1 MKLNQLRPL
10 KLSKTITPA
19 FLFWVVGF
27 LYAAEPEITKIKS
40 SISGVDQAVKAVY
53 VSAEE
58 KNSSPTL
65 PNLLFKP
72 DLASIEIEA
81 IDQLI
86 EDKSVP
92 DKEKEL
98 TLIRYTMGDPRITG
112 ALIKAKKKGIKVTL
126 ITDLNPVMKGNFSQ
140 IQGTFTTAFSKAEL
154 KDPDKSEG
162 AKVIQELLDAGFELK
177 KDILS
182 QPLYSPDLER
192 VPIMH
197 EKALLLQSGEKKTA
211 FFGTA
216 NLARNPRY
224 NRLFEVQDPVF
235 FDAYREHVDALSEL
249 YKKGKETSEI
259 APAGR
264 TLIQYPDGTEM
275 ELAFTDGQYNP
286 NDRIVDILKNNSLE
300 HIDLSHF
307 VMTHR
312 GFFNALGEAISKNPE
327 ATGYAVTDDRFSAI
341 KGWGLSPALAG
352 VEVVDPYNRK
362 FTGLKPSAFGR
373 IESFVYQRP
382 AVDPDTGKVR
392 VERSEDGP
400 PSSRHVWHDK
410 TTLIDF
416 KDKTGKERTAL
427 FTGSFNL
434 SNNVANSEFQVQ
446 FNLPRDSW
454 IRKAVKHSI
463 EEVVSNEPQWAVP
476 TLEASLRNAVAL
488 VLGVTDLEIPLEQ
501 SSKLLNAIDHRNFSE
516 MKQILNHLKETRT
529 QLSSKLDT
537 ETKDERVDQF
547 ISFLDWYAKNIPPSN
562 AEFNVRAQRTIEM
575 ALVIAQ
581 PAMKDHIKANLLS
594 QVIDRPQLSIEE
606 QHKLLNGAFKALG
619 LGEVNPWSGMEST
632 LLSLESILSPEAL
645 AEKEKNPNTPLAVL
659 IGKKID
665 EGDFT
670 WKGPAFEKFVQALQ
684 SEMGISILS
693 LISAGKVPADEIVQF
708 SRLLNEKRKALE
720 LPNELKPLPKSHVFE
735 TTDSEKLEERLR
747 KLFNSQAKKGI
758 LASTVM
764 SNDKQFVA
772 TLNRIKRNQTGVL
785 ENFKIQ
791 IPKNESQKDELAP
804 NECAKAF
811 GQLH

>member
-1 MKLNQLRPL
+1 
-10 KLSKTITPA
+10 
-19 FLFWVVGF
+19 
-27 LYAAEPEITKIKS
+27 
-40 SISGVDQAVKAVY
+40 
-53 VSAEE
+53 
-58 KNSSPTL
+58 
-65 PNLLFKP
+65 
-72 DLASIEIEA
+72 
-81 IDQLI
+81 
-86 EDKSVP
+86 
-92 DKEKEL
+92 
-98 TLIRYTMGDPRITG
+98 
-112 ALIKAKKKGIKVTL
+112 
-126 ITDLNPVMKGNFSQ
+126 
-140 IQGTFTTAFSKAEL
+140 
-154 KDPDKSEG
+154 
-162 AKVIQELLDAGFELK
+162 
-177 KDILS
+177 
-182 QPLYSPDLER
+182 
-192 VPIMH
+192 
-197 EKALLLQSGEKKTA
+197 
-211 FFGTA
+211 
-216 NLARNPRY
+216 
-224 NRLFEVQDPVF
+224 
-235 FDAYREHVDALSEL
+235 
-249 YKKGKETSEI
+249 
-259 APAGR
+259 
-264 TLIQYPDGTEM
+264 M

-382 AVDPDTGKVR
+382 AVDPDTGKER

-400 PSSRHVWHDK
+400 PNSRHLWHDK

-454 IRKAVKHSI
+454 IPKAVKHSI

-488 VLGVTDLEIPLEQ
+488 VLGTTDLEIPLEQ
-501 SSKLLNAIDHRNFSE
+501 SSKLLNAIDRRNFSE

-529 QLSSKLDT
+529 QLNSKLAP

-562 AEFNVRAQRTIEM
+562 AEFDVRVQRTIEM

-645 AEKEKNPNTPLAVL
+645 AEKLKNPNTRLDTF

-670 WKGPAFEKFVQALQ
+670 WKGPAFEKFAQALQ

-693 LISAGKVPADEIVQF
+693 LISTGKVPADEIVQF
-708 SRLLNEKRKALE
+708 ARLLNEKRKALE
-720 LPNELKPLPKSHVFE
+720 LPNELRPLPKSHVFE
-735 TTDSEKLEERLR
+735 TTDPEKLEERLR
-747 KLFNSQAKKGI
+747 KIFNSQAKKGI

-764 SNDKQFVA
+764 SNDKQFIS
-772 TLNRIKRNQTGVL
+772 TLNKIKRNQTGVL
-785 ENFKIQ
+785 EDFKIQ
-791 IPKNESQKDELAP
+791 IPRNESQKDEIAP
-804 NECAKAF
+804 TECSKAF

>member
-1 MKLNQLRPL
+1 
-10 KLSKTITPA
+10 
-19 FLFWVVGF
+19 
-27 LYAAEPEITKIKS
+27 
-40 SISGVDQAVKAVY
+40 
-53 VSAEE
+53 
-58 KNSSPTL
+58 
-65 PNLLFKP
+65 
-72 DLASIEIEA
+72 
-81 IDQLI
+81 
-86 EDKSVP
+86 
-92 DKEKEL
+92 
-98 TLIRYTMGDPRITG
+98 
-112 ALIKAKKKGIKVTL
+112 
-126 ITDLNPVMKGNFSQ
+126 
-140 IQGTFTTAFSKAEL
+140 
-154 KDPDKSEG
+154 
-162 AKVIQELLDAGFELK
+162 
-177 KDILS
+177 
-182 QPLYSPDLER
+182 
-192 VPIMH
+192 
-197 EKALLLQSGEKKTA
+197 
-211 FFGTA
+211 
-216 NLARNPRY
+216 
-224 NRLFEVQDPVF
+224 
-235 FDAYREHVDALSEL
+235 
-249 YKKGKETSEI
+249 
-259 APAGR
+259 
-264 TLIQYPDGTEM
+264 
-275 ELAFTDGQYNP
+275 
-286 NDRIVDILKNNSLE
+286 
-300 HIDLSHF
+300 
-307 VMTHR
+307 MTHR

-352 VEVVDPYNRK
+352 IEVVDPYNRK

-476 TLEASLRNAVAL
+476 TLEASLRNAIAL
-488 VLGVTDLEIPLEQ
+488 VLGITDLEIPLEQ
-501 SSKLLNAIDHRNFSE
+501 SSKLLNAIDRRNFSE

-764 SNDKQFVA
+764 SNDKQFIS
-772 TLNRIKRNQTGVL
+772 TLNKIKRNQTGVL
-785 ENFKIQ
+785 EDFKIQ
-791 IPKNESQKDELAP
+791 IPRNESQKDELAP
-804 NECAKAF
+804 NECSKAF